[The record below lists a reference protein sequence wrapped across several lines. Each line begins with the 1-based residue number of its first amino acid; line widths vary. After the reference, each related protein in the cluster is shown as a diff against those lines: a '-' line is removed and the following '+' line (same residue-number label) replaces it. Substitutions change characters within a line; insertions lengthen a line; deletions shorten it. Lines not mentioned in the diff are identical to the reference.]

1 MIETEEIVLNLKYIE
16 GMLGK
21 WGIEEEDAQEA
32 VVSVLRT
39 HVKYQESLNAV
50 VLSKEDVANS
60 LVFEVVSLI
69 TGGLADE

>member
-1 MIETEEIVLNLKYIE
+1 MIETEEIVLNLGYIE

-21 WGIEEEDAQEA
+21 WGIEEDDAQEA
-32 VVSVLRT
+32 VMSVLRS
-39 HVKYQESLNAV
+39 HVKYQQSLNAII
-50 VLSKEDVANS
+50 LSEEDVANS